1 MTMPPSSTPPSDN
14 LKALLYR
21 IDTLEVKISFMDDT
35 LEQLNQVITEQNLL
49 MDAMRQQL
57 RSMHVR
63 LTELAGSNDTPAFDA
78 QSERPPHF

>member
-1 MTMPPSSTPPSDN
+1 MTQPPSNTPPSDH

-21 IDTLEVKISFMDDT
+21 IDTLEVKISYMDDT

-63 LTELAGSNDTPAFDA
+63 LTELAGSNDTKAFDP
-78 QSERPPHF
+78 QLEVPPHY